1 MTLTPKRSSH
11 HSPRSNKLSGSS
23 NRCLQHRKKK
33 KRSREEEEEEEEEQE
48 EENKT
53 KFIFYQKR

>member
-23 NRCLQHRKKK
+23 TRCLQHRKKK
-33 KRSREEEEEEEEEQE
+33 RSREEAEEEEEEQE